1 MIDRQT
7 YLQTPLHI
15 YIVLWRYDGQLYLQM
30 IRLFEEHNCPD
41 LVLRLAG
48 LAITEA
54 EPNDPNLVNTSLD

>member
-1 MIDRQT
+1 MDL
-7 YLQTPLHI
+7 YA
-15 YIVLWRYDGQLYLQM
+15 QLYLQM

-54 EPNDPNLVNTSLD
+54 EPNDPNLVNTSYD